1 MWHALHR
8 GLANVMRLVWKRNG
22 ASSNSLV
29 TVICLL
35 PEDQDRSLMID
46 LCQRN
51 HWEVFFAA
59 SREQAEWA
67 LQELKPQIMLFD
79 RDIAGPRWREFVAG
93 FAAGSGGA
101 CIMLVSK
108 VIDDNLW
115 NDLVSSGGYEVLRKP
130 LRDDEVSRAVRMAWS
145 YWSSAVKRAASVKR

>member
-8 GLANVMRLVWKRNG
+8 ALANVTRLVSKQDE
-22 ASSNSLV
+22 ASSSPLV
-29 TVICLL
+29 TVICFL

-79 RDIAGPRWREFVAG
+79 REVAGPDWREFVAA
-93 FAAGSGGA
+93 FAARSGGV
-101 CIMLVSK
+101 CIMLVSR

-145 YWSSAVKRAASVKR
+145 YWSSALKRAASVRR

>member
-1 MWHALHR
+1 MWRALHR
-8 GLANVMRLVWKRNG
+8 ALANVTRLVSKRDG
-22 ASSNSLV
+22 ASSRPLV
-29 TVICLL
+29 TVICFL
-35 PEDQDRSLMID
+35 PQDQDRSLMMD
-46 LCQRN
+46 LCRRN
-51 HWEVFFAA
+51 QWEVFFAV
-59 SREQAEWA
+59 SREEAEWA

-79 RDIAGPRWREFVAG
+79 RDVAGPNWREFVTR
-93 FAAGSGGA
+93 FAARSGGA

-145 YWSSAVKRAASVKR
+145 YWSSAAKRAASVKR

>member
-1 MWHALHR
+1 MWHVLHR
-8 GLANVMRLVWKRNG
+8 GLANITRLVSKRDE
-22 ASSNSLV
+22 ASSSPLV
-29 TVICLL
+29 TVICFL
-35 PEDQDRSLMID
+35 PEDQDRPLMMD
-46 LCQRN
+46 LCRRHQ
-51 HWEVFFAA
+51 WEAFFAT
-59 SREQAEWA
+59 SREEAEWA

-79 RDIAGPRWREFVAG
+79 RDVAGSDWREFVTR
-93 FAAGSGGA
+93 FAARSSGA

-145 YWSSAVKRAASVKR
+145 YWSSTVKRATSARR